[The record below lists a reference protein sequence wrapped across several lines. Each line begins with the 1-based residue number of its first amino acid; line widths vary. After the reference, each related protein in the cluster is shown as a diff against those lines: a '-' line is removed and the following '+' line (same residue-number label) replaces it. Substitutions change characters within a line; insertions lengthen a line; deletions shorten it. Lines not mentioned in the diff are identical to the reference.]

1 METMTQTTFE
11 DKTDILADFWITYKS
26 DKGFQD
32 FIAYNDLGF
41 PLAYAISSDIV
52 SVSEKAG
59 TFIEETWD
67 LLLTALEIEDT
78 GFETLDDL
86 MILIS

>member
-1 METMTQTTFE
+1 MTQTTFE
-11 DKTDILADFWITYKS
+11 NQTNILADFWITYKS
-26 DKGFQD
+26 DNGFQD

-41 PLAYAISSDIV
+41 PLAYAISSEIV
-52 SVSEKAG
+52 SASEKAKD
-59 TFIEETWD
+59 FIAETWD

-78 GFETLDDL
+78 GFESLDDL

>member
-1 METMTQTTFE
+1 MTQTTFE
-11 DKTDILADFWITYKS
+11 NQVDILADFWITYKS
-26 DKGFQD
+26 DKSFQD

-41 PLAYAISSDIV
+41 PLAYAMSTEIV
-52 SVSEKAG
+52 AVSEKAKDFV
-59 TFIEETWD
+59 TETWD

-86 MILIS
+86 MVLLS